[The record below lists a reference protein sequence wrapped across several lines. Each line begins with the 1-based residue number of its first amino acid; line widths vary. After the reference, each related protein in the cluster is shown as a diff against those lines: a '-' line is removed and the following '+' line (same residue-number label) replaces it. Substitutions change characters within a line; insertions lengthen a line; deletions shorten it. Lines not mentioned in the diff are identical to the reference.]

1 MNIQWQQWGENVA
14 KAVNAHTERLNEHTV
29 MLPGLQA
36 DVAVLIDAVLRKDA
50 ELDAMRAW
58 TVELETRIARLE
70 VLGYQTVTYTNIP
83 STITQQKVFVTPTT
97 TDRIVFNTTTDGT
110 DDGNTTKL

>member
-1 MNIQWQQWGENVA
+1 MAVITGASNLTTLVD
-14 KAVNAHTERLNEHTV
+14 AVNNHSEDLQ
-29 MLPGLQA
+29 GLRA

-58 TVELETRIARLE
+58 TVELETRIATLE

-110 DDGNTTKL
+110 DDGAAKL

>member
-1 MNIQWQQWGENVA
+1 MAAITGASNLTTLVD
-14 KAVNAHTERLNEHTV
+14 AVNMHSEDLQ
-29 MLPGLQA
+29 GLKA

-97 TDRIVFNTTTDGT
+97 TDRIVFNTATDGT
-110 DDGNTTKL
+110 DDGTAKL

>member
-1 MNIQWQQWGENVA
+1 MAVITGASNLTALVD
-14 KAVNAHTERLNEHTV
+14 AVNNHSEDLQ
-29 MLPGLQA
+29 GLKA

-110 DDGNTTKL
+110 DDGTAKL

>member
-1 MNIQWQQWGENVA
+1 MAVITGASNLTTLVD
-14 KAVNAHTERLNEHTV
+14 AVNMHSEDLQ
-29 MLPGLQA
+29 GLKA

-58 TVELETRIARLE
+58 TVELETRIATLE

>member
-1 MNIQWQQWGENVA
+1 MAVITGASNLTTLVD
-14 KAVNAHTERLNEHTV
+14 AVNMHSEDLQ
-29 MLPGLQA
+29 GLKA

-58 TVELETRIARLE
+58 TVELETRIATLE

-110 DDGNTTKL
+110 DDGTAKL

>member
-1 MNIQWQQWGENVA
+1 MPITGASNLTSLVD
-14 KAVNAHTERLNEHTV
+14 AVNMHSEDLQ
-29 MLPGLQA
+29 GLKA

-83 STITQQKVFVTPTT
+83 STITQQKVFVTPTA

-110 DDGNTTKL
+110 DDGAAEF

>member
-1 MNIQWQQWGENVA
+1 MAVITGASNLTALVD
-14 KAVNAHTERLNEHTV
+14 AVNNHSEDLQ
-29 MLPGLQA
+29 GLKA

-58 TVELETRIARLE
+58 TVELETRIATLE

-110 DDGNTTKL
+110 DDGTAKL

>member
-1 MNIQWQQWGENVA
+1 MDTAWRNWGEQVV
-14 KAVNAHTERLNEHTV
+14 KAINALTGRLNEHTV
-29 MLPGLQA
+29 TLPGLQA

-110 DDGNTTKL
+110 DDGAAKL